1 MPVTAE
7 AMGASWPHA
16 AAIRTSCSISMTG
29 RREGGSN
36 TAVCFCCPEVRNR
49 RAITATD
56 APNPGRDAT
65 GVRRGCRRQQEGGIP
80 PPPDTGSAAGSDY
93 AEALAKFA
101 AALSQFT
108 TFHQVV
114 T

>member
-1 MPVTAE
+1 MRPGFAE
-7 AMGASWPHA
+7 G
-16 AAIRTSCSISMTG
+16 ISG
-29 RREGGSN
+29 R
-36 TAVCFCCPEVRNR
+36 
-49 RAITATD
+49 
-56 APNPGRDAT
+56 
-65 GVRRGCRRQQEGGIP
+65 QEGGIP
-80 PPPDTGSAAGSDY
+80 PPPDTGSAAGLDY